1 MNPRNWLCLIALL
14 ATAFYGLTA
23 VAQAPIAQNLAGDWR
38 GTLGAGATSLPLV
51 LHLTAAPDGKL
62 SATLD
67 SPSQGGFG
75 IPGNNVQVSGSN
87 FSFEVPSVHGSY
99 TGTLSADGK
108 TITGTWTQGKSLP
121 LVLKQTASA
130 AELAQVKPSPID
142 GDWMGVLSTGDA
154 SLRLVF
160 HFHAAPGEKI
170 DGTLDSLDQ
179 GAMGLPFSVVKLEGR
194 NLSLGVP
201 NVGAIY
207 KATLSADGNK
217 LSGTWVQRR
226 VFSLD
231 LTRELTPAAATG
243 PQPAESPIALKDL
256 KPVLDKEFASVI
268 AAWPEA
274 GVVVGVLDHGER
286 KVFAYGTAR
295 TDSIFEIGSVTKTFT
310 GLALAQMVQQHTVA
324 LDQPVRELL
333 PAGTVSKPAAGPEIT
348 LLDLATQH
356 SGLPRLPDNF
366 SSKAQPSD
374 PYANYAAKDLYDFLA
389 KQGVGRPE
397 KTEFLY
403 SNLGFGLLGQALA
416 VKAGEP
422 YEALIRQQIT
432 GPLGMKDTTTAL
444 SASQQARLIQGY
456 TGAHDKAHI
465 WTFDALAGAGALHS
479 TVDDLLTYTEAY
491 LHPEKLPPAS
501 AGPASTLASALRLAQ
516 QPQADGPGGMKIALA
531 WLVRPENDVY
541 WHDGGTAGYSALVTF
556 EPKRDRAIVV
566 LYDCLDMTP
575 GKPIPADGVAANVTA
590 LLDGKPVPPLGN

>member
-1 MNPRNWLCLIALL
+1 MNPGKWFCFIATFSIVFCRLP
-14 ATAFYGLTA
+14 AS
-23 VAQAPIAQNLAGDWR
+23 AQAPTAQNLAGDWR

-51 LHLTAAPDGKL
+51 LHLTTAPEGKL
-62 SATLD
+62 DATLD
-67 SPSQGGFG
+67 SPAQGGYG
-75 IPGNNVQVSGSN
+75 ITGSNAQISGSN

-99 TGTLSADGK
+99 SGTVSADGK
-108 TITGTWTQGKSLP
+108 TITGMWTQGKSLP

-142 GDWMGVLSTGDA
+142 GDWAGVLSTGDA

-160 HFHAAPGEKI
+160 HFHAAPGDKI
-170 DGTLDSLDQ
+170 DGTVDSLDQ

-217 LSGTWVQRR
+217 LSGTWVQHR

-231 LTRELTPAAATG
+231 LTRELTPLAAAG
-243 PQPAESPIALKDL
+243 PQPAASPVALKDL

-268 AAWPEA
+268 AAWPDA

-286 KVFAYGTAR
+286 KVFAYGTAKA
-295 TDSIFEIGSVTKTFT
+295 DSIFEIGSVTKTFT

-333 PAGTVSKPAAGPEIT
+333 PAGTVAKPASGPEIT

-356 SGLPRLPDNF
+356 SGLPRLPDNMHREDQ
-366 SSKAQPSD
+366 AD
-374 PYANYAAKDLYDFLA
+374 PYANYTAKDLYGFLA
-389 KQGVGRPE
+389 KQGVGHPE
-397 KTEFLY
+397 QTGFLY

-416 VKAGEP
+416 VKANQS

-432 GPLGMKDTTTAL
+432 GPLGMKDTTIAL
-444 SASQQARLIQGY
+444 SPSQQARLIQGY
-456 TGAHDKAHI
+456 TSVHGKAHV

-491 LHPEKLPPAS
+491 LHPEKLRTAS
-501 AGPASTLASALRLAQ
+501 AGPASTLPAALRLAQ

-531 WLVRPENDVY
+531 WLVRPETDIY

-566 LYDCLDMTP
+566 LYDCLDMAP

-590 LLDGKPVPPLGN
+590 LLDGKPVPPIGN

>member
-1 MNPRNWLCLIALL
+1 MLAAAFCGLPAL
-14 ATAFYGLTA
+14 
-23 VAQAPIAQNLAGDWR
+23 AQAPTAQSLAGDWR
-38 GTLGAGATSLPLV
+38 GTLGAGAASLPLV
-51 LHLTAAPDGKL
+51 LHLRTAPDGKL
-62 SATLD
+62 NAALD
-67 SPSQGGFG
+67 SPAQGGYG
-75 IPGNNVQVSGSN
+75 IPGNNVQISGSN
-87 FSFEVPSVHGSY
+87 VSFEVPSVHGSY
-99 TGTLSADGK
+99 TGAVSADGK
-108 TITGTWTQGKSLP
+108 TISGTWTQGKSLP
-121 LVLKQTASA
+121 LVLKQTATA
-130 AELAQVKPSPID
+130 AELAKVEPSPID

-160 HFHAAPGEKI
+160 HFHAVPGDKI

-179 GAMGLPFSVVKLEGR
+179 GAMGLPFSVVKLDGR
-194 NLSLGVP
+194 QLSLGVP
-201 NVGAIY
+201 AVAGIY

-226 VFSLD
+226 VFPLD
-231 LTRELTPAAATG
+231 LTRQAKPAAATG
-243 PQPAESPIALKDL
+243 PRPAGSPVALKDL

-268 AAWPEA
+268 AAWPQV

-295 TDSIFEIGSVTKTFT
+295 ADSIFEIGSVTKTFT

-333 PAGTVSKPAAGPEIT
+333 PAGTVSKPASGPEIT

-356 SGLPRLPDNF
+356 SGLPRLPDNMRPQNQ
-366 SSKAQPSD
+366 AD
-374 PYANYAAKDLYDFLA
+374 PYANYAAKDLYDFLV

-397 KTEFLY
+397 KPEFLY

-416 VKAGEP
+416 DKAGES
-422 YEALIRQQIT
+422 YAALIQQQIT
-432 GPLGMKDTTTAL
+432 GPLSMKDTTIAL
-444 SASQQARLIQGY
+444 SPAQQARLIQGY
-456 TGAHDKAHI
+456 TSVHDKAHL
-465 WTFDALAGAGALHS
+465 WTFEAMAGAGALHS

-491 LHPEKLPPAS
+491 LHPDKLPAAS

-516 QPQADGPGGMKIALA
+516 QPQADGPGSLKIALA
-531 WLVRPENDVY
+531 WLVRPETEVY

-590 LLDGKPVPPLGN
+590 LLDGKPVPPIGN

>member
-1 MNPRNWLCLIALL
+1 ML
-14 ATAFYGLTA
+14 ATAFYGLPA
-23 VAQAPIAQNLAGDWR
+23 SAQAPTAQNLTGDWR
-38 GTLGAGATSLPLV
+38 GALGAGATSLPLV
-51 LHLTAAPDGKL
+51 LHLTTAPDGKL

-67 SPSQGGFG
+67 SPAQGGYG
-75 IPGNNVQVSGSN
+75 IPGNNVQISGSN
-87 FSFEVPSVHGSY
+87 VSFEVPSVHGSY
-99 TGTLSADGK
+99 TGTVSADGK
-108 TITGTWTQGKSLP
+108 AISGIWTQGKSLP
-121 LVLKQTASA
+121 LVLKQTATA

-160 HFHAAPGEKI
+160 HFHAAPGNKI
-170 DGTLDSLDQ
+170 DGTFDSLDQ

-201 NVGAIY
+201 NVGGIY
-207 KATLSADGNK
+207 KATLSADGDK
-217 LSGTWVQRR
+217 LSGTWIQRR
-226 VFSLD
+226 VFPLD
-231 LTRELTPAAATG
+231 LARQATPAAAAG
-243 PQPAESPIALKDL
+243 PQPAGPPVAVKDL
-256 KPVLDKEFASVI
+256 KPVLDKEFAPVI
-268 AAWPEA
+268 AAWPDV

-286 KVFAYGTAR
+286 KIFAYGTAR
-295 TDSIFEIGSVTKTFT
+295 ADSIFEIGSVSKTFT

-333 PAGTVSKPAAGPEIT
+333 PAGTVSKPATGPEIT

-356 SGLPRLPDNF
+356 SGLPRLPDNMHPENQ
-366 SSKAQPSD
+366 AD
-374 PYANYAAKDLYDFLA
+374 PYANYTAKDLYDFLA
-389 KQGVGRPE
+389 KQGVGHPE
-397 KTEFLY
+397 LTGFLY

-416 VKAGEP
+416 IKADES
-422 YEALIRQQIT
+422 YEALIRRQVT

-444 SASQQARLIQGY
+444 SPSQQARLIQGY
-456 TGAHDKAHI
+456 TGAHDKAHV

-516 QPQADGPGGMKIALA
+516 HPQADGPGSMKIALA
-531 WLVRPENDVY
+531 WLFRPETDIY

-566 LYDCLDMTP
+566 LYDCLDVTP
-575 GKPIPADGVAANVTA
+575 GKPVPADGVAANVTA
-590 LLDGKPVPPLGN
+590 LLDGKPVPPIGN

>member
-1 MNPRNWLCLIALL
+1 MIAIL
-14 ATAFYGLTA
+14 ATAFYGLPA
-23 VAQAPIAQNLAGDWR
+23 VAQTPTSQNLAGDWR

-51 LHLTAAPDGKL
+51 LHLTAASDGKL

-67 SPSQGGFG
+67 SPSQGGYG
-75 IPGNNVQVSGSN
+75 IPGSNVQISGSN

-99 TGTLSADGK
+99 TGTVSADGK
-108 TITGTWTQGKSLP
+108 TISGTWTQGKSLP
-121 LVLKQTASA
+121 LVLKQTATA

-160 HFHAAPGEKI
+160 HFHAGPGDKI
-170 DGTLDSLDQ
+170 DGAVDSLDQ

-194 NLSLGVP
+194 SLSLGVP

-231 LTRELTPAAATG
+231 LTRQTTPAPATG
-243 PQPAESPIALKDL
+243 PQPAASPVALKDL

-268 AAWPEA
+268 AGWPDA

-286 KVFAYGTAR
+286 KVFAFGTAR
-295 TDSIFEIGSVTKTFT
+295 ADSIFEIGSVTKTFT
-310 GLALAQMVQQHTVA
+310 GLALAQMVQQHSVA

-333 PAGTVSKPAAGPEIT
+333 PAGTVAKPATGPEIT

-356 SGLPRLPDNF
+356 SGLPRLPDNMHP
-366 SSKAQPSD
+366 ANQAD
-374 PYANYAAKDLYDFLA
+374 PYGNYTVKDLYAFLA